1 MIRSQYKTG
10 ENSKKFIKNFVGTK
24 SQQSLKT
31 TSSLP
36 FIFKNSKIDLSPKMD
51 SLRQSYYNTST
62 NINLKSGSKKKLDNK
77 IQKINSDKRLISN
90 K

>member
-1 MIRSQYKTG
+1 
-10 ENSKKFIKNFVGTK
+10 
-24 SQQSLKT
+24 
-31 TSSLP
+31 
-36 FIFKNSKIDLSPKMD
+36 MD